1 MISSKPLRKTL
12 DLGEIAAS
20 LMQAQADEA
29 DALAEL
35 RDALAAFGSQ
45 EGQGPPSVK
54 RLVAAAHGK
63 LVALLSGEASDPEQ
77 ALAAAVRLVCL
88 ATSPEPMTSASVP
101 PPRALGVEEDTAV
114 AVAFLTRHSQL
125 PGARSMLPVA
135 RSILPARLSMLPTR
149 HSWMPG
155 GAPLPAPP
163 PTLLP
168 GDPDL
173 ELIGEFLTEA
183 NEHVVGAEAALL
195 TLENHPE
202 DMAAVNTVFRAFH
215 TVKGVSAM
223 LGMTALAELA
233 HHAESLLARIRDGQ
247 IRCTGVYA
255 NLCLRGID
263 MLKETLMAVSAQLKG
278 QPGAVPRGYAQ
289 LVLALQNP
297 DAAPVES
304 PAPIVTPPSADAARL
319 VSPALTAPAAPSIEV
334 APGPREP
341 LTPVAVRP
349 TRLAPPPESPAG
361 PKAAIPP
368 APVPAPPSR
377 VAAKVEP
384 AAPPAASR
392 AEAGGSQSADESSV
406 RVRTDRLDRL
416 IDMVGE
422 LVIAHSMLA
431 QDPKNDASRDPE
443 LYRKVGHAGK
453 IVRELQDMSMALRM
467 VPLRPTFQKLTR
479 IVRDVA
485 KKSDKQ
491 IQFVS
496 TGDDTEIDRNMVD
509 VIAEPL
515 IHMVRNAADHGVEAT
530 AARLAAG
537 KAAVGTV
544 RIAAYH
550 SGGNVV
556 IDLSDDGGGLNRER
570 ILAKAAQKGLV
581 DPSKSLS
588 DSEIYQLIFLPG
600 FSTTEAV
607 TDISGRG
614 VGMDVVRRNIEQL
627 KGRIDITSELGRGTT
642 FSIRLPLTL
651 AITDGMI
658 VRVGCERYI
667 IPTVNIG
674 VNFRPEASQ
683 VSTVSG
689 RGEVILLRGEL
700 IPLFRLHRLFRVE
713 GAVEDPTA
721 GLVVVLREGASSCG
735 LLVDELLGQQQVVAK
750 SLGAGIG
757 KVPAISGGAILG
769 DGRVGLILD
778 PGSLVTMARESRSAR
793 APEGRSAEPFSRV
806 QA

>member
-1 MISSKPLRKTL
+1 MKQATPPKSPL
-12 DLGEIAAS
+12 DLGEIAAR
-20 LMQAQADEA
+20 LMQAQPDETE
-29 DALAEL
+29 ALAQL
-35 RDALAAFGSQ
+35 CAALSDFASQDESAAA
-45 EGQGPPSVK
+45 SVK
-54 RLVAAAHGK
+54 RLVAAAHTK
-63 LVALLSGEASDPEQ
+63 LSALLAGESPDPEQ
-77 ALAAAVRLVCL
+77 ALSAAVRLVCL
-88 ATSPEPMTSASVP
+88 ATSPEPVTSASAP
-101 PPRALGVEEDTAV
+101 PPRMLRLEEDTAV
-114 AVAFLTRHSQL
+114 AVAFLNRHSQL
-125 PGARSMLPVA
+125 PSARSMLPVA
-135 RSILPARLSMLPTR
+135 RSIMPGRLSMLPLR
-149 HSWMPG
+149 RSSVPG
-155 GAPLPAPP
+155 AEALPANV

-183 NEHVVGAEAALL
+183 NEHVVNAEAALL
-195 TLENHPE
+195 TLENNPA
-202 DMAAVNTVFRAFH
+202 DMGAVNTVFRAFH

-233 HHAESLLARIRDGQ
+233 HHAESLLARIRDGE

-255 NLCLRGID
+255 NLSLRGID
-263 MLKETLMAVSAQLKG
+263 MLKETLVAVAAQLKG
-278 QPGAVPRGYAQ
+278 QPAELPPGYGE
-289 LVLALQNP
+289 LVRALQKP
-297 DAAPVES
+297 EEP
-304 PAPIVTPPSADAARL
+304 L
-319 VSPALTAPAAPSIEV
+319 APAAPV
-334 APGPREP
+334 PPMAPVVPELTRLASPALAAP
-341 LTPVAVRP
+341 LTPTIEMKP
-349 TRLAPPPESPAG
+349 QP
-361 PKAAIPP
+361 
-368 APVPAPPSR
+368 
-377 VAAKVEP
+377 EP
-384 AAPPAASR
+384 AAPALVASAPAPVVPKTAAAAPPLPLPAATP
-392 AEAGGSQSADESSV
+392 EAVAAPPPARGEPSASNGGDDSSV

-453 IVRELQDMSMALRM
+453 IVRELQDMSMSLRM

-491 IQFVS
+491 IQFLS
-496 TGDDTEIDRNMVD
+496 AGDDTEIDRNMVD

-515 IHMVRNAADHGVEAT
+515 IHMVRNAADHGIESS

-537 KAAVGTV
+537 KSAVGTV

-556 IDLSDDGGGLNRER
+556 IDLSDDGGGLHRDR
-570 ILAKAAQKGLV
+570 ILAKAIQKGLIE
-581 DPSKSLS
+581 PNKSLS

-600 FSTTEAV
+600 FSTTESV

-627 KGRIDITSELGRGTT
+627 KGRIDITSERGRGTT

-658 VRVGCERYI
+658 VRVGTERYI

-683 VSTVSG
+683 VSTVVG

-700 IPLFRLHRLFRVE
+700 IPLFRLYRLFKVQ

-721 GLVVVLREGASSCG
+721 GLVVVLREGATSCG

-757 KVPAISGGAILG
+757 KVPAVSGGAILG

-778 PGSLVTMARESRSAR
+778 PGSLVTLAKESRAAR
-793 APEGRSAEPFSRV
+793 GPAPEPRSTTQSNMV